1 VTTTAIARGW
11 RSELAELAAS
21 AKSEFFLA
29 APFLKESETRW
40 LADRLASSVS
50 LSVLTDIRGD
60 SVVAGSLDLAG
71 LRHLAEYRGAR
82 IVTLRGLH
90 AKVMVSD
97 HTAAIVTS
105 SNLTQS
111 GIDRNFEYGLRVDDG
126 ALVTTIRSDLA
137 LYETLGHAVDLDTL
151 RTFESQADALVA
163 DAKRVENSQSKA
175 LDREFRRHFRRADDA
190 FIAAQVGSR
199 SATGMFRSTL
209 RVALAAGPLT
219 TTELGNVVRT
229 LIPDLCDDTR
239 DLVINGE
246 HFGKQWKHTLRNAQQ
261 AMKRTGEV
269 IYDTASRRWRLTE

>member
-1 VTTTAIARGW
+1 VTTTSIARGW
-11 RSELAELAAS
+11 RNELAKLIES
-21 AKSEFFLA
+21 ARNEFLLT

-40 LADRLASSVS
+40 LVDRLAPGVS

-71 LRHLAEYRGAR
+71 LRHLAEARGAR
-82 IVTLRGLH
+82 VTTLRGLH

-97 HTAAIVTS
+97 RSSAIVTS
-105 SNLTQS
+105 GNLTSS
-111 GIDRNFEYGLRVDDG
+111 GIDRNFEYGLRVEDP

-137 LYETLGHAVDLDTL
+137 LYESLGHAVDLDTL
-151 RTFESQADALVA
+151 RTFEAQANALVA
-163 DAKRVENSQSKA
+163 DAKRVEDSQSKA
-175 LDREFRRHFRRADDA
+175 LDREFRRHFRRTDDA

-199 SATGMFRSTL
+199 SATGMFRSAL
-209 RVALAAGPLT
+209 RVALAAEPLT
-219 TTELGNVVRT
+219 TTELGNVVRA

-269 IYDTASRRWRLTE
+269 TYDTASRRWRLTG

>member
-1 VTTTAIARGW
+1 MTTTAIARGW
-11 RSELAELAAS
+11 RSDLAELAAS

-29 APFLKESETRW
+29 APFLKQSEMRW

-60 SVVAGSLDLAG
+60 SVIAGSLDLAG
-71 LRHLAEYRGAR
+71 LRYLAEHRGAR
-82 IVTLRGLH
+82 VVTLRGLH

-97 HTAAIVTS
+97 HAAAIVTS
-105 SNLTQS
+105 GNLTQS
-111 GIDRNFEYGLRVDDG
+111 GIDRNFEYGLRVDDR

-137 LYETLGHAVDLDTL
+137 LYETLGHPVDLDTL

-163 DAKRVENSQSKA
+163 DAERVENSQSKA
-175 LDREFRRHFRRADDA
+175 LDGEFQQHFRSTDDA
-190 FIAAQVGSR
+190 FIAAQVGVR
-199 SATGMFRSTL
+199 SATGMFRSAL

-219 TTELGNVVRT
+219 TTELGEAVRA

-246 HFGKQWKHTLRNAQQ
+246 RFGKQWKHTLRNAQQ
-261 AMKRTGEV
+261 AMKRAGEAT
-269 IYDTASRRWRLTE
+269 YDNASRRWSLTG